1 MYVSQVRVLIG
12 EPIPVDDL
20 LAAADAQQWPDA
32 QLYRA
37 ITARISVSMNALKV
51 WEERQTGRR
60 RCDCV
65 PSKTQKAPCC
75 PPLHLS
81 LVLI

>member
-37 ITARISVSMNALKV
+37 ITARISVSMTALKV
-51 WEERQTGRR
+51 WEERQTGHCRA
-60 RCDCV
+60 
-65 PSKTQKAPCC
+65 TA
-75 PPLHLS
+75 
-81 LVLI
+81 